1 MKNENLMSARFAGD
15 KAYVVTFRRTDP
27 LFVVDLSN
35 ASNPVI
41 AGHLEVPGFSTHIE
55 PIGDKLF
62 TIGFDGGKVA
72 ASIFDVSDPA
82 NPVISAK
89 GRIILDGTW
98 GYSAAT
104 YNDKALKVLPQDGLA
119 LIPYTSFD
127 NSTGSKS
134 SYIQILKVDVAG
146 GQLSKGG
153 VITHRFDPLRATL
166 VNGALASISQKEL
179 VTASLPTNGDPSLLA
194 DLLLAWPVN
203 RIITTTKHLIQIED
217 GASPY
222 WWGWYGSGVATARV
236 SPLNDPDSGLSEI
249 PLGKGVVKDA
259 VLKGSSLYVLRQNPD
274 NASFWRW
281 GWYDSLTTQE
291 NASPTLFLD
300 IYDAS
305 RLPDLKLSGSTSVQ
319 LPSNDS
325 AWDLS
330 GLLFPTAKSAV
341 VVAQPQARSYRWGG
355 ITPLLVNASIGTVS
369 SAKLASPVVVSCD
382 PYFINAYQPTQS
394 KNAAMAVV
402 FQTDNP
408 ANPAV
413 QPVIPLTDTNS
424 TPVVSSAAGG
434 GMLVYG
440 YASKETPLAVGTK
453 ISSSQHNL
461 RILDLNDPTSPILG
475 PVLTLPGRLVEVS
488 DITAEG
494 FLAWTQT
501 KSKGVSN
508 FDQIQV
514 SACNVVSLSQIASLS
529 LTNYGGMTTAGRNLF
544 TIQGKDV
551 ARYIL
556 NDSGGLAGAGKV
568 TFDWMPSSLMIR
580 ASTPNTLIG
589 SDSQNLFSWSYTNPK
604 AQALYWTTDRTVDI
618 QKSAVRNDGSVLA
631 PAGEYGVDDYQP

>member
-1 MKNENLMSARFAGD
+1 M
-15 KAYVVTFRRTDP
+15 VC
-27 LFVVDLSN
+27 
-35 ASNPVI
+35 
-41 AGHLEVPGFSTHIE
+41 
-55 PIGDKLF
+55 
-62 TIGFDGGKVA
+62 
-72 ASIFDVSDPA
+72 
-82 NPVISAK
+82 
-89 GRIILDGTW
+89 
-98 GYSAAT
+98 
-104 YNDKALKVLPQDGLA
+104 
-119 LIPYTSFD
+119 
-127 NSTGSKS
+127 
-134 SYIQILKVDVAG
+134 
-146 GQLSKGG
+146 
-153 VITHRFDPLRATL
+153 
-166 VNGALASISQKEL
+166 
-179 VTASLPTNGDPSLLA
+179 
-194 DLLLAWPVN
+194 
-203 RIITTTKHLIQIED
+203 
-217 GASPY
+217 
-222 WWGWYGSGVATARV
+222 SGVATARV

-305 RLPDLKLSGSTSVQ
+305 RLPDLKLSGSTSIQ
-319 LPSNDS
+319 LPGNDS

-440 YASKETPLAVGTK
+440 YASKETPLAVGTE

-488 DITAEG
+488 DITVEG

-589 SDSQNLFSWSYTNPK
+589 SDSQNLFNWSYTNPK
-604 AQALYWTTDRTVDI
+604 AQALDWTTDRTVDI